1 MMAELRAT
9 LDDKEAAEKSRAIQ
23 RYLQDVTLTMTQ
35 LPTAVSTGV
44 YNAKLRNFIPGNYPP
59 GLEWMLGSWKVK

>member
-1 MMAELRAT
+1 
-9 LDDKEAAEKSRAIQ
+9 
-23 RYLQDVTLTMTQ
+23 MTQ

-44 YNAKLRNFIPGNYPP
+44 YNANLRNFKPGLYPP